1 MGIGIFLKLE
11 AGTLVLT
18 NNASR
23 PGPVDEG
30 LPEGAVWLADD
41 LGRGRGVVVVLEE
54 LAFWAVVL
62 QDCADRD
69 SRVTI

>member
-1 MGIGIFLKLE
+1 MSIQYLE
-11 AGTLVLT
+11 CQPIYSELT
-18 NNASR
+18 GDASR
-23 PGPVDEG
+23 PAAIDER
-30 LPEGAVWLADD
+30 LPEGAIRLADD

-62 QDCADRD
+62 QDCADCD